1 MHSYHLWPY
10 AEVVTQP
17 HADLS
22 PDEARTPPRVAPGGL
37 RELGLMNQ
45 AISMIAGRVIG
56 GHRPNVF
63 TTLGRQRRLFRAW
76 LMFSAA
82 LMPFGRLPRAE
93 TELVI
98 LHVATLRGCDYELD
112 HHRRIGRRVG
122 MTADQVEHV
131 GDPLWTGWTERQ
143 RVLLD
148 ATASLVRDRD
158 LDDATWARVREHL
171 DEATAIELLMLCGQY
186 DALATTLMTL
196 RVPLDG
202 R

>member
-1 MHSYHLWPY
+1 MT
-10 AEVVTQP
+10 A
-17 HADLS
+17 S
-22 PDEARTPPRVAPGGL
+22 PTPPASPGPAPTGPRIGPGD
-37 RELGLMNQ
+37 RRDLGLVNHG
-45 AISMIAGRVIG
+45 ISSIAGRVIG

-82 LMPFGRLPRAE
+82 LMPFGRLPRTE

-112 HHRRIGRRVG
+112 HHRRIGRTVG
-122 MTADQVEHV
+122 LTPEQVEHV
-131 GDPLWTGWTERQ
+131 GDATWDGWTDRQ

-158 LDDATWARVREHL
+158 LDDATWARVRAHL

>member
-1 MHSYHLWPY
+1 MT
-10 AEVVTQP
+10 A
-17 HADLS
+17 S
-22 PDEARTPPRVAPGGL
+22 PTPPASPGPASTVPRIGPGD
-37 RELGLMNQ
+37 RRDLGLVNHG
-45 AISMIAGRVIG
+45 ISSIAGRVIG

-82 LMPFGRLPRAE
+82 LMPFGRLPRTE

-112 HHRRIGRRVG
+112 HHRRIGRKVG
-122 MTADQVEHV
+122 LTPDQVEHV
-131 GDPLWTGWTERQ
+131 GDAAWDGWTDRQ

-158 LDDATWARVREHL
+158 LDDVTWARVRKHL

>member
-1 MHSYHLWPY
+1 MTTS
-10 AEVVTQP
+10 A
-17 HADLS
+17 
-22 PDEARTPPRVAPGGL
+22 TPPASPGPATTPRIGPGD
-37 RELGLMNQ
+37 RRDLGLVNHG
-45 AISMIAGRVIG
+45 ISSIAGRVIG

-82 LMPFGRLPRAE
+82 LMPFGRLPRTE

-112 HHRRIGRRVG
+112 HHRRIGRKVG
-122 MTADQVEHV
+122 LTPEQVEHV
-131 GDPLWTGWTERQ
+131 GDATWDGWTDRQ

>member
-1 MHSYHLWPY
+1 MTRP
-10 AEVVTQP
+10 A
-17 HADLS
+17 S
-22 PDEARTPPRVAPGGL
+22 PPSPSARIEPGGL
-37 RELGLMNQ
+37 RELGLVNHG
-45 AISMIAGRVIG
+45 ISGIAGRVIG
-56 GHRPNVF
+56 GRRPNVF

-82 LMPFGRLPRAE
+82 LMPFGRLPRTE

-112 HHRRIGRRVG
+112 HHRRIGRKVG
-122 MTADQVEHV
+122 LTPAQVEHV
-131 GDPLWTGWTERQ
+131 GDASWDGWTERQ
-143 RVLLD
+143 RMLLD

-158 LDDATWARVREHL
+158 LDDAAWARVREHL

-186 DALATTLMTL
+186 DALATTLITL
-196 RVPLDG
+196 RVQLDG